1 MTLTAGTILGQ
12 YEILAPIGAGGMGE
26 VYRARDTRLHRD
38 VAIKVLSA
46 FTNFHPEALQRF
58 EQEARAVAA
67 LNHPNIVAVY
77 QMDTHQGIP
86 YLVSELL
93 EGENLEQRLRRGP
106 LPMREVI
113 DYGVQIAHGL
123 AAAHDKGI
131 IHRDLK
137 PDNIFVTREG
147 RCKILDFGLAK
158 IAEQEE
164 PDSDLAPTRIL
175 QTRAGRIM
183 GTAGYMSPEQVRGKP
198 ADQRSDIFSFSA
210 VLNEMVTGKRT
221 FQKPTS
227 AETMTAI
234 LHEEPPSIA
243 EIAPNTPL
251 ALQRIVQRGLEKNPE
266 RRFQSAA
273 DLAFALAA
281 LSDPTVMTRPEY
293 QQPHIG
299 KPHSWR
305 KVMAIA
311 AGVLLLAIIVVGYLA
326 TRQAPVPKVSNYI
339 QLTHDGQQKSLIGT
353 DGSRLYLEL
362 GTSAQADIAEIPVA
376 GGAPRPISNLLPHN
390 MVPLTLS
397 ADGSQLLVVDGQG
410 VPPSGPL
417 WSIPIVGGSPR
428 RLGDTAGSDAAWSQ
442 DGKMLAYASGS
453 SLSVANADGSE
464 SHKLT
469 TTKDLISNPIWSPDG
484 KHLRFDTSEAGG
496 PAGQHIVWEVSA
508 DGTNLHQLIANG
520 RNQQDNCCGSWTAD
534 GEYFVFQS
542 NGQIWS
548 LPRER
553 GFGHSHQDPTPLT
566 SSPMSLFS
574 PLPSRDGK
582 KLFLVGRTYRGD
594 LTRYDSEVTR
604 VRTISRRYLRRVCG
618 LLEGWTVGRLLVL
631 SRGHDLAKQ
640 GGRHRPHTAD
650 LPAALRRNAAL
661 VSRR

>member
-1 MTLTAGTILGQ
+1 M
-12 YEILAPIGAGGMGE
+12 
-26 VYRARDTRLHRD
+26 
-38 VAIKVLSA
+38 
-46 FTNFHPEALQRF
+46 
-58 EQEARAVAA
+58 
-67 LNHPNIVAVY
+67 
-77 QMDTHQGIP
+77 
-86 YLVSELL
+86 
-93 EGENLEQRLRRGP
+93 
-106 LPMREVI
+106 
-113 DYGVQIAHGL
+113 QIAHGL

-137 PDNIFVTREG
+137 PDNVFVTKDG

-251 ALQRIVQRGLEKNPE
+251 ALQKIVQRGLEKNPE

-281 LSDPTVMTRPEY
+281 LSDPTVMSRPEY
-293 QQPHIG
+293 QQRHIG

-339 QLTHDGQQKSLIGT
+339 QLTHDGQQKSLIGS
-353 DGSRLYLEL
+353 DGSRLYLDL

-376 GGAPRPISNLLPHN
+376 GGTPRLISNLLPHN

-428 RLGDTAGSDAAWSQ
+428 RLGDTAGSDAAWSD

-453 SLSVANADGSE
+453 SLFVANADGSE

-496 PAGQHIVWEVSA
+496 PAGQHVIWEVSA
-508 DGTNLHQLIANG
+508 DGTNLHQLLAN
-520 RNQQDNCCGSWTAD
+520 RNSSQDDCCGSWTAD

-553 GFGHSHQDPTPLT
+553 GFGRSHQDPTPLT

-594 LTRYDSEVTR
+594 LMRYDSKSREFVPFLAGISAEYADFSKDGQWVAYTSYPEGTIWRSKLDGTDQLQLTYPPLYAVMPRWSPDGKNIVFFEFPESSSKPARMYEVSAEGGSPR
-604 VRTISRRYLRRVCG
+604 P
-618 LLEGWTVGRLLVL
+618 LLPDDPRHQQDPNWSPDGSKIIFGGNSNDVALHGAAPAIRLLDL
-631 SRGHDLAKQ
+631 SDSPGF
-640 GGRHRPHTAD
+640 
-650 LPAALRRNAAL
+650 
-661 VSRR
+661 